1 MMISVIN
8 ASKSTVL
15 IVSVLVLFNFLM
27 PDMVY
32 ADGKNAQFVPGEVMV
47 KFRNETE
54 SNQLLSRAIQSSPP
68 DMEILAPVASL
79 LSGKVG
85 IPLKVKQ
92 ILSGGWILLAVDV
105 DKLVDE
111 SVTKLRKREAI
122 TDVQLRARAG
132 ESKSVGAP
140 EVKGIDVTFRSGSSE
155 YETVEKILAGKAG
168 DSFARL
174 IQALAKILDL
184 PLQGRV
190 DSRAHLILQVDLR
203 ELTVAVDKRLRDLS
217 EIIDSVQLNYVSTG
231 MN

>member
-1 MMISVIN
+1 MVNTSKSPVLIISV
-8 ASKSTVL
+8 L
-15 IVSVLVLFNFLM
+15 ILISVLV

-54 SNQLLSRAIQSSPP
+54 PNQLLSRAIQSSPP
-68 DMEILAPVASL
+68 DIETLAPVASL

-92 ILSGGWILLAVDV
+92 ILSGGWVLLAVDA
-105 DKLVDE
+105 DKLVAR
-111 SVTKLRKREAI
+111 SVTKLRERDAI
-122 TDVQLRARAG
+122 TDVQLKAG

-155 YETVEKILAGKAG
+155 YKTVEKILAGKAG

-184 PLQGRV
+184 PVQGEV

-203 ELTVAVDKRLRDLS
+203 ELTVAVNKRLRDLS
-217 EIIDSVQLNYVSTG
+217 GIIDSVQLNYVSTG

>member
-15 IVSVLVLFNFLM
+15 IVSVLVLFSFLM

-54 SNQLLSRAIQSSPP
+54 PNQLLSRAIQSSPP
-68 DMEILAPVASL
+68 DIEILASVASL

-122 TDVQLRARAG
+122 TDVQLKAG

-203 ELTVAVDKRLRDLS
+203 KLTVAVDKRLRDLS